1 MKSPL
6 FLLLLLVAVIY
17 SCTKVIDDPQVTP
30 TNACSTVTYKT
41 DITPIIN
48 QTCAIKSCHVS
59 GTGEGDYTTY
69 AGLKNDAINGKFKK
83 EVLTNKSMPPR
94 NSNGPNSLTAAQLEK
109 FTCWINA
116 GSPNN

>member
-1 MKSPL
+1 MKNQL
-6 FLLLLLVAVIY
+6 FLFNLLITFII
-17 SCTKVIDDPQVTP
+17 SCTKAIDDPIVTP
-30 TNACSTVTYKT
+30 TNPCSTVTFKT

-59 GTGEGDYTTY
+59 GTGESDYTTY
-69 AGLKNDAINGKFKK
+69 AGLKNDATTGKFKK

-94 NSNGPNSLTAAQLEK
+94 NSSGQTSLTADQLEK

>member
-1 MKSPL
+1 MKSPM
-6 FLLLLLVAVIY
+6 FLILLLVAVIY

-30 TNACSTVTYKT
+30 TIVCSTVTYKK

-59 GTGEGDYTTY
+59 GTGLGDYTSY
-69 AGLKNDAINGKFKK
+69 AGLAKEATNGKFKK

-94 NSNGPNSLTAAQLEK
+94 NSNGPNSLTSAQLEK

>member
-1 MKSPL
+1 M
-6 FLLLLLVAVIY
+6 FLTLSMVIIVL
-17 SCTKVIDDPQVTP
+17 SCTKAVDDPLVNP
-30 TNACSTVTYKT
+30 TSPCSTVTFKT
-41 DITPIIN
+41 DISPIIT

-69 AGLKNDAINGKFKK
+69 SGFKNDAINGKFKK

-116 GSPNN
+116 GAPNN

>member
-1 MKSPL
+1 MKIH
-6 FLLLLLVAVIY
+6 LLLLSLLITVIF
-17 SCTKVIDDPQVTP
+17 SCTKVIDDPIVTP
-30 TNACSTVTYKT
+30 TNPCSTVTYKK

-59 GTGEGDYTTY
+59 GTGERDYITY
-69 AGLKNDAINGKFKK
+69 AGLKNDATNGKFKK

-94 NSNGPNSLTAAQLEK
+94 NSSGPTSLTAAQLEK

-116 GSPNN
+116 GAPNN

>member
-1 MKSPL
+1 MKNQL
-6 FLLLLLVAVIY
+6 FLFTLLITFII
-17 SCTKVIDDPQVTP
+17 SCTKVIDDSIVTP
-30 TNACSTVTYKT
+30 TNPCSTVTYKT

-69 AGLKNDAINGKFKK
+69 AGLKNDAISGKFKK

-94 NSNGPNSLTAAQLEK
+94 NSTGPNSLTAAQLEK

>member
-6 FLLLLLVAVIY
+6 FLLLLLVAVIF
-17 SCTKVIDDPQVTP
+17 SCTKGIDDPIVTP
-30 TNACSTVTYKT
+30 TNPCSTVTFKS

-59 GTGEGDYTTY
+59 GTGLGDYTAY
-69 AGLKNDAINGKFKK
+69 AGLEKEATNGEFKK
-83 EVLTNKSMPPR
+83 EVLTNKTMPPK
-94 NSNGPNSLTAAQLEK
+94 NSNGQTNLTAEQLEK

>member
-1 MKSPL
+1 M
-6 FLLLLLVAVIY
+6 LLLVAVIY
-17 SCTKVIDDPQVTP
+17 SCRKVIDDPLVTP
-30 TNACSTVTYKT
+30 TIECSTVTYKT

-48 QTCAIKSCHVS
+48 QTCAIKSYHVPI
-59 GTGEGDYTTY
+59 TGEVDYTTY

-94 NSNGPNSLTAAQLEK
+94 NSSGQTSLTAALLEK
-109 FTCWINA
+109 FTYWINA

>member
-6 FLLLLLVAVIY
+6 FLLLLLVAVIF
-17 SCTKVIDDPQVTP
+17 SCTQGIEDPMVTP
-30 TNACSTVTYKT
+30 TNPCSTVTFKT

-59 GTGEGDYTTY
+59 GTGLGDYTVY
-69 AGLKNDAINGKFKK
+69 AGLAKEATNGGFKK

-94 NSNGPNSLTAAQLEK
+94 NSSGQTSLTVAQLEK